1 MALHL
6 VTGYKGEAHI
16 TAEDVGAFNAG
27 IFGKGEY
34 VMNTGNCF
42 AIEKIDFNNFK
53 ILDGDAMIQGRHIT
67 LKAGTYEEV
76 TINNGNIGE
85 SRIDLVVMR
94 YTKDE
99 QTGVENVSFAV
110 VQGEPVTSGT
120 PVEPEVVT
128 GDLLSGNCLKHEVPL
143 YKISIVDNS
152 ASTPVKLF
160 KTMTGYSNL
169 IVASKYRGD
178 LNESQF
184 IDLGFTPDAV
194 YVARSDGSTTRTDWT
209 GGYGTY
215 IFGGL
220 ALKGSD
226 CRFWND
232 KVGDKPIVTIVEGG
246 FKVFYYQER
255 IDGTSSNSAETY
267 IRANDNAEYFYIAFN
282 LSGGVM

>member
-1 MALHL
+1 MGLHL

-67 LKAGTYEEV
+67 LKAGTYEVV

-85 SRIDLVVMR
+85 SRIDLIVMR

-152 ASTPVKLF
+152 ANTPVRLF
-160 KTMTGYSNL
+160 DIAAATSNL
-169 IVASKYRGD
+169 IKFGRYAGD
-178 LNESQF
+178 DNPSQF
-184 IDLGFTPDAV
+184 INLGFTPDAV
-194 YVARSDGSTTRTDWT
+194 YVCRSDGTVCSDDEEDR
-209 GGYGTY
+209 Y
-215 IFGGL
+215 GGL
-220 ALKGSD
+220 ALKNHPCSRWINNTD
-226 CRFWND
+226 NS
-232 KVGDKPIVTIVEGG
+232 VVEIVDGG
-246 FKVFYYQER
+246 FNVFKWK
-255 IDGTSSNSAETY
+255 DPNSRNSILTNSV
-267 IRANDNAEYFYIAFN
+267 ANFHYIAFN
-282 LSGGVM
+282 ITGGGL

>member
-34 VMNTGNCF
+34 IMNTGNCF

-67 LKAGTYEEV
+67 LKAGTYEVV
-76 TINNGNIGE
+76 TVNNGNIGE
-85 SRIDLVVMR
+85 SRIDLIVLR

-120 PVEPEVVT
+120 PVEPEIVT

-152 ASTPVKLF
+152 AGTPVKLF
-160 KTMTGYSNL
+160 SIVGGCSNL
-169 IVASKYRGD
+169 IRTGTYRG
-178 LNESQF
+178 NGKASQF
-184 IDLGFTPDAV
+184 IDLGYTPDAV
-194 YVARSDGSTTRTDWT
+194 YVCRSDGISVSRKIGTTDNSALNS
-209 GGYGTY
+209 Y
-215 IFGGL
+215 GGL
-220 ALKGSD
+220 ALKESA
-226 CRFWND
+226 CRFWID
-232 KVGDKPIVTIVEGG
+232 GKDYLSIKIVEGG
-246 FKVFYYQER
+246 FNAYSNT
-255 IDGTSSNSAETY
+255 GTSTKTEVCANNSSTTY
-267 IRANDNAEYFYIAFN
+267 HYIAFN
-282 LSGGVM
+282 WSGGVM